1 MGKEQL
7 QKEITTKN
15 EELDLLKSKILS
27 ETEATAKKKL
37 EDDKTALEK
46 EIKDYQDQLDAL
58 KNLEST
64 VEKDKTKKET
74 KNLAEDITDKDI
86 LTYIK

>member
-64 VEKDKTKKET
+64 VE
-74 KNLAEDITDKDI
+74 
-86 LTYIK
+86 